1 MISDGSTVMNGLDC
15 TLSRIKFWGTNGA
28 AEIVIFCG
36 GNTGWWLSPPLLK
49 NMNVKWDDEIPNIW
63 KSHVPN
69 HQPDILLFQ

>member
-49 NMNVKWDDEIPNIW
+49 NMNVKWDDEIPN
-63 KSHVPN
+63 
-69 HQPDILLFQ
+69 